1 MAKPKYDELRC
12 NRGFR
17 SSGKDKLILTNYNNN
32 YTDNGNIATGTYY
45 PYDESSF
52 ACSDWFRYKD
62 DCINSNNTNFYMGTG
77 NPDSYICRPSSSGYY
92 TDVIKLLGQNMVYTA
107 IGNEMVYEL
116 YYDSYYVDSG
126 NIFRQPMSLIIHTMQ
141 SFDPYYPDIHLAVQ
155 GAQHCLNY
163 YDGTN
168 LNMPLTNTSNLLD
181 IKQLPKRHIC
191 ITKYEYISSDC
202 NLGYESYT
210 YSAYDARS
218 TNIYNVGLI
227 GNNDTYEKV
236 PALVWK
242 NTIEYFAT
250 YKQIYENLRTDLRN
264 LPYIYYMS
272 SATPIK
278 QQYRKFNIHNVKYK
292 KLNDN
297 VSYYYTDKDIELNTG
312 YINSDNTD
320 YTVHKFQT
328 KILPTASAYYSN
340 SNDPNCP
347 AGAATLR
354 TSDGVRKCFDLCEF
368 LKSYSEFLK
377 SGSIIYPAYKLYGKG
392 FAYEFQTFLPTIRP
406 NSLADTITDADYNNY
421 RYVPIDTAKCMEL
434 LNVINNICST
444 ASNEVLLVPL
454 KEATDSKSY
463 YSGYDAPDDT
473 NYPKKDVTINRTST
487 QQSPVRYF

>member
-52 ACSDWFRYKD
+52 ACSDWFRYKN
-62 DCINSNNTNFYMGTG
+62 DCMNGNTNHYMGTG
-77 NPDSYICRPSSSGYY
+77 NPNSYLCSPSSSGY
-92 TDVIKLLGQNMVYTA
+92 ISLNNALGNMVYTA

-168 LNMPLTNTSNLLD
+168 LNMPLTNPSNLLD
-181 IKQLPKRHIC
+181 IKQLPKKHIS
-191 ITKYEYISSDC
+191 ITAGTYGSDYTLIY
-202 NLGYESYT
+202 NLAD
-210 YSAYDARS
+210 YSAYDASS
-218 TNIYNVGLI
+218 TGIYNVGLI
-227 GNNDTYEKV
+227 GNNDTYENV
-236 PALVWK
+236 SGLVWTD
-242 NTIEYFAT
+242 TISCFAT
-250 YKQIYENLRTDLRN
+250 YKQVYENLSSDLRN
-264 LPYIYYMS
+264 LPYIYYLS
-272 SATPIK
+272 YDTPIK
-278 QQYRKFNIHNVKYK
+278 NRNRKFNIHNVKYK
-292 KLNDN
+292 KLNN
-297 VSYYYTDKDIELNTG
+297 SVSYYYTDKDIELNTG
-312 YINSDNTD
+312 YTNSDNTQ
-320 YTVHKFQT
+320 YTKYKFQT
-328 KILPTASAYYSN
+328 KILPTAAAYYSRVQG
-340 SNDPNCP
+340 STV
-347 AGAATLR
+347 GAAVLKTADD
-354 TSDGVRKCFDLCEF
+354 SRKCFDVCEF
-368 LKSYSEFLK
+368 LKSYSNFLT
-377 SGSIIYPAYKLYGKG
+377 SGRIIYPASILYGND
-392 FAYEFQTFLPTIRP
+392 FAKQTFLPTIRP
-406 NSLADTITDADYNNY
+406 NSLSDTVLYDDYN

-454 KEATDSKSY
+454 KEATDSTSY
-463 YSGYDAPDDT
+463 YTSYDAPDDT
-473 NYPKKDVTINRTST
+473 NYPKEDVTINRTST